1 MAEEKERAVG
11 TLEPPFISLAQI
23 LDYTQLFTAIL
34 AAYVALGSVFLQRYF
49 ERRNDER
56 KRKAEAYERYLKA
69 FWNSSMDEAAASE
82 YQLALTNLY
91 VTASDE
97 VLKDAADFHK
107 YMLQPNEDIDPSMA
121 KRLYAAMIAEMRRDA
136 YLRATALS
144 EEDISSRLTVFQS

>member
-1 MAEEKERAVG
+1 M
-11 TLEPPFISLAQI
+11 EPPFIGIAQI
-23 LDYTQLFTAIL
+23 LDFTQLITAII
-34 AAYVALGSVFLQRYF
+34 AGYVALVSVFFQRYF
-49 ERRNDER
+49 ERRNEER

-107 YMLQPNEDIDPSMA
+107 YMLQPNEDIDPNTA
-121 KRLYAAMIAEMRRDA
+121 KKLYAALIAEMRRDA
-136 YLRATALS
+136 YLRTTALS
-144 EEDISSRLTVFQS
+144 EEDIGSRLTVFQS